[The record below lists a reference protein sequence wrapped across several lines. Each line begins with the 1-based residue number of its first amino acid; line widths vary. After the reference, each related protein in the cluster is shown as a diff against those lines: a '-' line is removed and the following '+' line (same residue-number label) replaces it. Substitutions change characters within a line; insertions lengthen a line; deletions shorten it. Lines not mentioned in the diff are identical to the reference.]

1 MLYSLF
7 KLKEERVI
15 MLEIIMV
22 FYTLYTLIKIYISVM
37 QIGYIDGEKRGDAIL
52 MSEEKYRVAG
62 DYAMKKERVALLS
75 TLVDYGVFVWWVIG
89 GFAWL
94 MTMVGSEYAIVN
106 LSQGVFNSV
115 LFLFGFIIINFFI
128 ALPFELYQTFKIDKE
143 YGFTQTTPKLYLL
156 DQLKSSLMFIV
167 FGGAIFYLLSWI
179 ITNVASWW
187 LWGFTLL
194 FSIVLLV
201 NIIYPTIIA
210 PIFNKFTPLE
220 EGELRDAIEKMMES
234 VGLKSDGV
242 FILDASKRDS
252 RLNAY
257 FGGLGKTKR
266 VVLFDTLVE
275 KLTNKELL
283 AVLGHELGHF
293 SHGDIWKNIGMM
305 GLLLFSSFFL
315 LGNLPES
322 LFLEMHVEKSAGLEI
337 AMMMLLLPLNSF
349 VFTPIMSFVSRHNEY
364 AADEFGSELGG
375 KENLVSALIK
385 LVTENKSF
393 PKSHPLVV
401 FFYYTHPPVLER
413 LKELGYDASA
423 VNEMIKPLEKEGIF
437 TFLEDDEK

>member
-1 MLYSLF
+1 
-7 KLKEERVI
+7 

-22 FYTLYTLIKIYISVM
+22 LYTAYTLMKIYISIM
-37 QIGYIDGEKRGDAIL
+37 QIGYIDEQKCGEAVL
-52 MSEEKYRVAG
+52 MSQEKFRTAG
-62 DYAMKKERVALLS
+62 EYAIKKERLDLLS
-75 TLVDYGVFVWWVIG
+75 TLVDYGVFVWWILG

-94 MTMVGSEYAIVN
+94 TSVLGNDGSV
-106 LSQGVFNSV
+106 VNSV
-115 LFLFGFIIINFFI
+115 IFIVGFVTINFIIG
-128 ALPFELYQTFKIDKE
+128 LPFEIYKTFKLDKE
-143 YGFTQTTPKLYLL
+143 YGFTETTPKLYFI
-156 DQLKSSLMFIV
+156 DQLKSMGMFVV
-167 FGGAIFYLLSWI
+167 FGGTIFYMLAWI
-179 ITNVASWW
+179 IINISHWW
-187 LWGFTLL
+187 LWGFVLL
-194 FSIVLLV
+194 FLVALLV

-220 EGELRDAIEKMMES
+220 EGELRESIEKMMQS

-242 FILDASKRDS
+242 FVIDASKRDN

-257 FGGLGKTKR
+257 FGGLGKSKR
-266 VVLFDTLVE
+266 VVLFDTLIA

-305 GLLLFSSFFL
+305 GVLLFFAFFL
-315 LGNLPES
+315 LGNLPETI
-322 LFLEMHVEKSAGLEI
+322 FYEMGVEPNAGVEI
-337 AMMMLLLPLNSF
+337 SMMMLLLALISF

-364 AADEFGSELGG
+364 NADEFGSKLGG

-385 LVTENKSF
+385 LVDENKAF

-413 LKELGYDASA
+413 LKELGYDAQA
-423 VNEMIKPLEKEGIF
+423 INEVIKPLEKEGIF
-437 TFLEDDEK
+437 SFLDNK

>member
-1 MLYSLF
+1 
-7 KLKEERVI
+7 
-15 MLEIIMV
+15 MLEIVMV
-22 FYTLYTLIKIYISVM
+22 LFTVYTLLKVYISVM
-37 QIGYIDGEKRGDAIL
+37 QIGYIDIEKNGEAIL
-52 MSEEKYRVAG
+52 MNQEKYQIAG
-62 DYAMKKERVALLS
+62 EYAIKKERLGILS
-75 TLVDYGVFVWWVIG
+75 TLVDYGVFVWWVLG

-94 MTMVGSEYAIVN
+94 TSLVGSE
-106 LSQGVFNSV
+106 NSI
-115 LFLFGFIIINFFI
+115 LNSIIFLFGFITIGFIIG
-128 ALPFELYQTFKIDKE
+128 LPFELYQTFKLDKE
-143 YGFTQTTPKLYLL
+143 YGFTQTSLKLYLI
-156 DQLKSSLMFIV
+156 DQLKGIALFVV
-167 FGGAIFYLLSWI
+167 FGGAIFSLLAWI
-179 ITNVASWW
+179 ILNVTSWW

-194 FSIVLLV
+194 FSIALLV

-220 EGELRDAIEKMMES
+220 EGELRDSIIKMMEG

-257 FGGLGKTKR
+257 FGGLGKSKR

-305 GLLLFSSFFL
+305 GVLLFSAFFL
-315 LGNLPES
+315 LGNLPDT
-322 LFLEMHVEKSAGLEI
+322 LFFAMHVEPTAGLEI
-337 AMMMLLLPLNSF
+337 AMMMMLLPLISF
-349 VFTPIMSFVSRHNEY
+349 VFTPIMSAVSRHNEY

-385 LVTENKSF
+385 LIQENKAF

-413 LKELGYDASA
+413 LKELGYDANA

-437 TFLEDDEK
+437 AFLEDDKK

>member
-1 MLYSLF
+1 
-7 KLKEERVI
+7 

-22 FYTLYTLIKIYISVM
+22 LFTVYTLIKIYISIM
-37 QIGYIDGEKRGDAIL
+37 QIGYIDTQKSGEAIL
-52 MSEEKYRVAG
+52 MSQENYQIAG
-62 DYAMKKERVALLS
+62 EYAVKKERLGILS
-75 TLVDYGVFVWWVIG
+75 TLVDYGVFVWWILG

-94 MTMVGSEYAIVN
+94 TSALNTGSSA
-106 LSQGVFNSV
+106 QDAV
-115 LFLFGFIIINFFI
+115 LFLFGFIAIGFI
-128 ALPFELYQTFKIDKE
+128 ANLPFELYQTFKLDKE
-143 YGFTQTTPKLYLL
+143 YGFTNTTPKLYII
-156 DQLKSSLMFIV
+156 DQLKSSLLFIV
-167 FGGAIFYLLSWI
+167 FGGIIFYILSWI
-179 ITNVASWW
+179 VINIENWW
-187 LWGFTLL
+187 IWGFTLL
-194 FSIVLLV
+194 FSIALLV

-220 EGELRDAIEKMMES
+220 DGELRDSIEKMMQS

-242 FILDASKRDS
+242 FVLDASKRDS

-257 FGGLGKTKR
+257 FGGLGKSKR

-305 GLLLFSSFFL
+305 GLLLLSSFFL

-322 LFLEMHVEKSAGLEI
+322 LFFDMKIEPNAGIEI
-337 AMMMLLLPLNSF
+337 AMMMMLLPLISF
-349 VFTPIMSFVSRHNEY
+349 VFTPIMSAVSRHNEY

-385 LVTENKSF
+385 LIQENKAF
-393 PKSHPLVV
+393 PKSHPLVI

-413 LKELGYDASA
+413 LKELGYDANA
-423 VNEMIKPLEKEGIF
+423 VNEMIKPLEKDGIF
-437 TFLEDDEK
+437 AFLE

>member
-1 MLYSLF
+1 MILF
-7 KLKEERVI
+7 TA
-15 MLEIIMV
+15 
-22 FYTLYTLIKIYISVM
+22 YTLVRIYISIM
-37 QIGYIDGEKRGDAIL
+37 QIGYIADEKNAEAVL
-52 MSEEKYRVAG
+52 MSQEKYKVAG
-62 DYAMKKERVALLS
+62 EYAIKKERLGLVS
-75 TLVDYGVFVWWVIG
+75 TVVDYIMFVWWVTV

-94 MTMVGSEYAIVN
+94 TSTLGTDSSVVDA
-106 LSQGVFNSV
+106 V
-115 LFLFGFIIINFFI
+115 LFLFGFITVGFI
-128 ALPFELYQTFKIDKE
+128 VGLPFELYQTFELDKE
-143 YGFTQTTPKLYLL
+143 YGFTQITPKLYII
-156 DQLKSSLMFIV
+156 DKVKSTAMFII
-167 FGGAIFYLLSWI
+167 FGGAIFYVLAWI
-179 ITNVASWW
+179 IINVSNWW
-187 LWGFTLL
+187 IWGFALL
-194 FSIVLLV
+194 FSVAVLV
-201 NIIYPTIIA
+201 NVIYPTIIA

-220 EGELRDAIEKMMES
+220 DGELKTDIETMMNG

-242 FILDASKRDS
+242 FVLDASKRDS

-257 FGGLGKTKR
+257 FGGLGKSKR
-266 VVLFDTLVE
+266 VVLFDTLME

-305 GLLLFSSFFL
+305 GLLLFSAFFL

-322 LFLEMHVEKSAGLEI
+322 LFFDMGVEMKAGVEI
-337 AMMMLLLPLNSF
+337 AMMMLLVALIGF

-385 LVTENKSF
+385 LIQENKAF
-393 PKSHPLVV
+393 PKSHPIFA

-423 VNEMIKPLEKEGIF
+423 VNEAMKPLEQDGIF
-437 TFLEDDEK
+437 SFMEEK

>member
-1 MLYSLF
+1 
-7 KLKEERVI
+7 

-22 FYTLYTLIKIYISVM
+22 LYTMYTFIRIYISIM
-37 QIGYIDGEKRGDAIL
+37 QIGYIDQEKHGEAVL
-52 MSEEKYRVAG
+52 MSADKYKTAG
-62 DYAMKKERVALLS
+62 DYAMKKERLGLLS
-75 TLVDYGVFVWWVIG
+75 TLVDYGMFVWWILG

-94 MTMVGSEYAIVN
+94 TSTLGTD
-106 LSQGVFNSV
+106 NSVVDAV
-115 LFLFGFIIINFFI
+115 LFLFGFI
-128 ALPFELYQTFKIDKE
+128 AVGYVAGLPFELYQTFKLDKE
-143 YGFTQTTPKLYLL
+143 YGFTQITPKLYIV
-156 DQLKSSLMFIV
+156 DQIKSLLMFVIL
-167 FGGAIFYLLSWI
+167 GGAIFYLLSWI
-179 ITNVASWW
+179 ILNVSSWW
-187 LWGFTLL
+187 LWGFGLL
-194 FSIVLLV
+194 FSLALLV

-220 EGELRDAIEKMMES
+220 EGELKTDIESMMTE

-242 FILDASKRDS
+242 FVLDASKRDS

-257 FGGLGKTKR
+257 FGGLGKSKR
-266 VVLFDTLVE
+266 VVLFDTLIE

-283 AVLGHELGHF
+283 AVLGHELGHY

-305 GLLLFSSFFL
+305 GLLLFSAFFL

-322 LFLEMHVEKSAGLEI
+322 IYFAMRVEPNAGMEI
-337 AMMMLLLPLNSF
+337 ALMMLLLPLISF
-349 VFTPIMSFVSRHNEY
+349 IFTPIMSFVSRHNEY
-364 AADEFGSELGG
+364 AADEFGSKMGG

-385 LVTENKSF
+385 LVTENKAF

-423 VNEMIKPLEKEGIF
+423 VNEVVKPLEKEGIF
-437 TFLEDDEK
+437 TFLKEDEN